1 MSFHSSRLHRGRR
14 PGNDAHSLSI
24 VFPVANTTI
33 LVGGYV
39 GSSDVRLRDDIHHCP
54 TRFI

>member
-24 VFPVANTTI
+24 VFPVANKTI